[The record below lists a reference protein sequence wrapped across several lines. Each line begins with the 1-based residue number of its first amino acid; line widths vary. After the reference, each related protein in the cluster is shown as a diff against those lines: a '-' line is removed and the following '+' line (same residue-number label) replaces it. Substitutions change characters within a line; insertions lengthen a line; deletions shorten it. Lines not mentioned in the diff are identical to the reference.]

1 LCGVWFVA
9 ADATLLGPT
18 APGEMSTCQDLP
30 QILSTNFLFIREA
43 ASQALS
49 ALTGWAKIKVEFP
62 YEADPSSSRVSQAMI
77 HLDCACGSRMEVL
90 DLYAGG
96 HVVCHSCGASVLVP
110 ANAVAL
116 EEKFRFHCPHC
127 EARVVGRRGSAGKK
141 SQCPSCGKTY
151 TVPEPPS
158 DSDVLESHADRR
170 IHLNTDDLAAR
181 IGLPFPVGRL
191 EPRTP
196 PRPQPRYL
204 HPPEEVAAAREEPM
218 PWPLASEMTPPTAEF
233 QTALGQSTAPSPS
246 RPGSADP
253 RPTSEQ
259 WPGGKTLDQH
269 LAEFM
274 DPNRQMVVGS
284 TSSIEPSS
292 SAPTAASI
300 PQFDGEA
307 KPSSVGE
314 LRVVSGSCTG
324 QRIRMDFRRFVVG
337 NERDCDLRPTST
349 MLSRHH
355 CVFKR
360 DEYAVR
366 VRDLGSNSGTYV
378 NGRRI
383 QTEAIL
389 KPGDDVTVGDVTLH
403 VILPHSPRIT
413 QMHDSNPSISDFVI
427 L

>member
-1 LCGVWFVA
+1 
-9 ADATLLGPT
+9 
-18 APGEMSTCQDLP
+18 
-30 QILSTNFLFIREA
+30 
-43 ASQALS
+43 
-49 ALTGWAKIKVEFP
+49 
-62 YEADPSSSRVSQAMI
+62 
-77 HLDCACGSRMEVL
+77 MEVL

-127 EARVVGRRGSAGKK
+127 EARVLGRRGSAGKK
-141 SQCPSCGKTY
+141 SQCPSCGKAY

-158 DSDVLESHADRR
+158 DSDILESHTDRR
-170 IHLNTDDLAAR
+170 IQLNTDDLAAR

-191 EPRTP
+191 EPRVS

-204 HPPEEVAAAREEPM
+204 HPPEEVAAAREEPL
-218 PWPLASEMTPPTAEF
+218 PWPLPPEVMPPPAELEP
-233 QTALGQSTAPSPS
+233 TVGQSPPSPRNGAQVPHS
-246 RPGSADP
+246 TNEPWA
-253 RPTSEQ
+253 
-259 WPGGKTLDQH
+259 GGRSLDQH
-269 LAEFM
+269 MAQIM

-284 TSSIEPSS
+284 TSSIELSS

-300 PQFDGEA
+300 PQFDPEP

-314 LRVVSGSCTG
+314 LHVVSGSCTG
-324 QRIRMDFRRFVVG
+324 KRIRMDFRRFVVG
-337 NERDCDLRPTST
+337 NERDCDLRPVSPL
-349 MLSRHH
+349 LSRHH

-389 KPGDDVTVGDVTLH
+389 KPGDDVTVGDMTLH
-403 VILPHSPRIT
+403 VILPYSPRIT
-413 QMHDSNPSISDFVI
+413 KMQDSKPSISDFVI

>member
-1 LCGVWFVA
+1 
-9 ADATLLGPT
+9 
-18 APGEMSTCQDLP
+18 
-30 QILSTNFLFIREA
+30 
-43 ASQALS
+43 
-49 ALTGWAKIKVEFP
+49 
-62 YEADPSSSRVSQAMI
+62 MI
-77 HLDCACGSRMEVL
+77 HLDCACGTRMEVL

-96 HVVCHSCGASVLVP
+96 HVVCHSCGSSVLVP

-141 SQCPSCGKTY
+141 SQCPACGKAY

-158 DSDVLESHADRR
+158 DSDILESHTDRR

-191 EPRTP
+191 EPP
-196 PRPQPRYL
+196 IAPRPQPRYL
-204 HPPEEVAAAREEPM
+204 HPPEEVAAAREEPI
-218 PWPLASEMTPPTAEF
+218 PWPLPSELTPPEL
-233 QTALGQSTAPSPS
+233 QPMIEQSPS
-246 RPGSADP
+246 QSPVRRGPEETRPI
-253 RPTSEQ
+253 SEP
-259 WPGGKTLDQH
+259 WPGGTSLDRHMAQ
-269 LAEFM
+269 FM

-314 LRVVSGSCTG
+314 LHVVSGSCTG
-324 QRIRMDFRRFVVG
+324 KRIRMDFRRFVVG
-337 NERDCDLRPTST
+337 NERDCDLRPVSP

-366 VRDLGSNSGTYV
+366 VRDLGSNTGTYV

-403 VILPHSPRIT
+403 VVLPYSPRIT
-413 QMHDSNPSISDFVI
+413 QMQDSKPSISDFVI

>member
-1 LCGVWFVA
+1 
-9 ADATLLGPT
+9 
-18 APGEMSTCQDLP
+18 
-30 QILSTNFLFIREA
+30 
-43 ASQALS
+43 
-49 ALTGWAKIKVEFP
+49 
-62 YEADPSSSRVSQAMI
+62 MI
-77 HLDCACGSRMEVL
+77 HLDCACGTRMEVL

-110 ANAVAL
+110 ADAVAL

-141 SQCPSCGKTY
+141 SQCPACGKAY

-170 IHLNTDDLAAR
+170 IHLDTDDLVAR

-191 EPRTP
+191 EPRVS

-204 HPPEEVAAAREEPM
+204 HPPEEVAAAREDPL
-218 PWPLASEMTPPTAEF
+218 PWPLPPEKTAPPVDLQPVNGQASPQTPPRPVAE
-233 QTALGQSTAPSPS
+233 
-246 RPGSADP
+246 
-253 RPTSEQ
+253 EQ
-259 WPGGKTLDQH
+259 LPLTEVWSGGKSLDRH
-269 LAEFM
+269 LAQIM

-284 TSSIEPSS
+284 TSSFEPSS

-300 PQFDGEA
+300 SQIESQA
-307 KPSSVGE
+307 KESSVGE
-314 LRVVSGSCTG
+314 LHVVSGSCTG
-324 QRIRMDFRRFVVG
+324 KRIRMDFRRFVVG
-337 NERDCDLRPTST
+337 NERDCDLRPVSP

-366 VRDLGSNSGTYV
+366 VRDLGSNTGTYV

-403 VILPHSPRIT
+403 VILPYSPRIT
-413 QMHDSNPSISDFVI
+413 QMQDSKPSISDFVI